1 MKFFRVLNSTERISV
16 LTVHDYTDNTDE
28 SNALNSH
35 RRLLLFKVISIV
47 WRLTLKGRGIF
58 LNFSKKKVFLC
69 HLRSNTGLVHPCLSL
84 PLLNGKLDILSYLLE
99 QGAKK
104 NLNDIQNS
112 RQNRSKNELVR
123 KNAVTR
129 AHGSCPLW
137 VMGSC
142 FQCKKDEH
150 GKMNEKKWKT
160 KIPSHV
166 CVDHK
171 AHGLKSWFP
180 PEFFQ
185 IVFFLFNF
193 FFSFLDHGPFVD
205 GAIFIPTLPPPPFLT
220 SHKEFNCPKSH
231 YCSL

>member
-1 MKFFRVLNSTERISV
+1 MPKTLTADNCCSKWSRLCEDWHWRAGGYFWIS
-16 LTVHDYTDNTDE
+16 
-28 SNALNSH
+28 
-35 RRLLLFKVISIV
+35 R
-47 WRLTLKGRGIF
+47 WRKCF
-58 LNFSKKKVFLC
+58 
-69 HLRSNTGLVHPCLSL
+69 LRSNTGLVNPCLSL

-99 QGAKK
+99 QGPKK

-123 KNAVTR
+123 KNALTR
-129 AHGSCPLW
+129 AHESCPFW

-142 FQCKKDEH
+142 FQCKKDED

-193 FFSFLDHGPFVD
+193 FSPFWIMDHLRTGPYSFLPSPHPH
-205 GAIFIPTLPPPPFLT
+205 
-220 SHKEFNCPKSH
+220 S
-231 YCSL
+231 